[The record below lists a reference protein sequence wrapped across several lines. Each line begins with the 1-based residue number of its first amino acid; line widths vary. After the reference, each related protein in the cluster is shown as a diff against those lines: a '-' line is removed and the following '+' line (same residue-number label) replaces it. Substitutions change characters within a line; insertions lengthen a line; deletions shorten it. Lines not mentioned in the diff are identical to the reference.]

1 MKASTQAGAVTFVL
15 DPPVGISRAS
25 SWTYACRCIPDNG
38 RISVTGHIDVQGEG
52 ESNDLVL
59 KVRLKLASGED
70 FKGEV
75 EGRSWSE
82 RAGPYFYPLK
92 FVQRGAFKREIKV
105 DGPVDSIEVELV
117 LWKAGT
123 AAQYSLTRF
132 GVEPASLPDE
142 STFH

>member
-1 MKASTQAGAVTFVL
+1 MPEELAESMKASTQAGAVTFVL

-75 EGRSWSE
+75 EGLSWSE
-82 RAGPYFYPLK
+82 RAG
-92 FVQRGAFKREIKV
+92 RADR
-105 DGPVDSIEVELV
+105 SLV
-117 LWKAGT
+117 PGISCRV
-123 AAQYSLTRF
+123 SLAP
-132 GVEPASLPDE
+132 PAHLQSGRKCGE
-142 STFH
+142 ARKGR